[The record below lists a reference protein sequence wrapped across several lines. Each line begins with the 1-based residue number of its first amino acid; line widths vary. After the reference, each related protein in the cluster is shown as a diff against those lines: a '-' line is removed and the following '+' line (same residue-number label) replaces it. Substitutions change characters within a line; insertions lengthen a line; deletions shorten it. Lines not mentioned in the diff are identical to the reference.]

1 MGVPHLRTFT
11 RVTLGLALTS
21 ALASLRIGYGTD
33 MSTDPENG
41 PESALPVEGV
51 DIEAPEEDLLEQQLP
66 VDPGSPPDFESEPPL
81 EADPAD
87 VVEQRTPVDLDEPY
101 PPTA

>member
-1 MGVPHLRTFT
+1 
-11 RVTLGLALTS
+11 
-21 ALASLRIGYGTD
+21 

-41 PESALPVEGV
+41 PELTLPVEG
-51 DIEAPEEDLLEQQLP
+51 IEAPEEDVLEQRLP

-87 VVEQRTPVDLDEPY
+87 VILEQRTPVDLDEPY

>member
-1 MGVPHLRTFT
+1 
-11 RVTLGLALTS
+11 
-21 ALASLRIGYGTD
+21 LASLRIGYGTG

-41 PESALPVEGV
+41 PEPALPVEGA
-51 DIEAPEEDLLEQQLP
+51 DIEAPEEDVLEQRLP

-87 VVEQRTPVDLDEPY
+87 VLEQRTPVDLDEPY